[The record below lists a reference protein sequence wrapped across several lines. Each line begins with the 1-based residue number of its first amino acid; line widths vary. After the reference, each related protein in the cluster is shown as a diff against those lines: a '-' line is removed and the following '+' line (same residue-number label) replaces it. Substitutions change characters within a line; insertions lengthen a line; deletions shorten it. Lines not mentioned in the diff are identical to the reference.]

1 MSAKTSRAAPDSSS
15 GTSKKHAK
23 FRELAESRTNKALDA
38 IGRIGNLSNRQ
49 VYEFEEA
56 EVKKIIKA
64 LRDSVLAVESRFES
78 SQGRSSS
85 GFKL

>member
-1 MSAKTSRAAPDSSS
+1 MGTRSTRATNEHPS
-15 GTSKKHAK
+15 GLPKKRTK

-38 IGRIGNLSNRQ
+38 IKRIGNLSNKQ

-64 LRDSVLAVESRFES
+64 LRDSVQAVESRFES

>member
-1 MSAKTSRAAPDSSS
+1 MAAKS
-15 GTSKKHAK
+15 GKYPTKEGNGYTAKRAK

-38 IGRIGNLSNRQ
+38 IGRIGNLSNKQ
-49 VYEFEEA
+49 VYEFEES
-56 EVKKIIKA
+56 EIKKIVKA
-64 LRDSVLAVESRFES
+64 LRDSVQAVESRFDS